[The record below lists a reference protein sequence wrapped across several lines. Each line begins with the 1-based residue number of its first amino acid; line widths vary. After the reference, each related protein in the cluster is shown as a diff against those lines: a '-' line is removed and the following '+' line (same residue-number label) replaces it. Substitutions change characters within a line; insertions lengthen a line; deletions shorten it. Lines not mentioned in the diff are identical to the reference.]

1 MPNDHCNVKQSRGK
15 RTNNTPLYKL
25 YYCCESIIFLFLGK
39 TLLMDL
45 LFCSNIEDK
54 EVLFKRI
61 ENTESVRDDIENS
74 ALSTHC
80 DESNKQ
86 QGDL

>member
-1 MPNDHCNVKQSRGK
+1 
-15 RTNNTPLYKL
+15 
-25 YYCCESIIFLFLGK
+25 
-39 TLLMDL
+39 MDL
-45 LFCSNIEDK
+45 LFCGNIEDK
-54 EVLFKRI
+54 EVLFKRV

-74 ALSTHC
+74 ALTTNC